1 MTRTITLGIA
11 SLLLLLGSP
20 LHSQEASETE
30 TETASPPSVEE
41 PIRSVQN
48 EEPSIEELEKMSR
61 EAYEAGKYT
70 RYYGANIRMMN
81 QRPYEP
87 IYMKRVIEACAL
99 LERRRTAYHYML
111 RMQQQGL
118 SYDLSEVPD
127 ATNIRTTEL
136 FDYLNELMV
145 EAGQPAGRAE
155 PVLLMKDEHGTPS
168 ALTWDQSRERF
179 LVGTLGTGAILSV
192 APDGSQ
198 DVLMK
203 ADLENGLWAI
213 RGIHA
218 DANNNR
224 LWVTTSAIPEFEQ
237 YSPADRGRAAL
248 FEFDLTTL
256 KQVNR
261 FNAPMDGFLHDL
273 GPVVTTDAGD
283 VYTLDYKTSM
293 VFRKSP
299 GGQAL
304 EPFVGSED
312 MDSLSAIAVSYD
324 NRRLYVAD
332 LYKGILVIDP
342 IEQSSV
348 MLTGPETL
356 NLGRINSLAFG
367 EKKLFMI
374 QSGIQPERVIQLDL
388 DEMGSGVSEV
398 LPMASA
404 LENFEAPGLAMYKDG
419 FIYYFANLEKEGD
432 KPFALV
438 RTALTN
444 SQGKPEFMLDT
455 NPEAEPGE

>member
-1 MTRTITLGIA
+1 MIRTITLGIA
-11 SLLLLLGSP
+11 TLLLLLTGP
-20 LHSQEASETE
+20 AQPQEASETAAAE
-30 TETASPPSVEE
+30 AAREE
-41 PIRSVQN
+41 APVRSVIN
-48 EEPSIEELEKMSR
+48 EEPGIEELEKMSR
-61 EAYEAGKYT
+61 EAYEAEKYT

-111 RMQQQGL
+111 KMQQQGL

-127 ATNIRTTEL
+127 AANIRTTEL
-136 FDYLNELMV
+136 FDYLNNLMI

-155 PVLLMKDEHGTPS
+155 PVLLMDDDQGMPS

-179 LVGTLGTGAILSV
+179 LVGTLGAGAILSV
-192 APDGSQ
+192 TPDGNEE
-198 DVLMK
+198 VLMK
-203 ADLENGLWAI
+203 ADVDNGLWAI

-218 DANNNR
+218 DAEKNR
-224 LWVTTSAIPEFEQ
+224 LWVTTSAIPEFSQ

-261 FNAPMDGFLHDL
+261 FNVPMDGSLHDL
-273 GPVVTTDAGD
+273 GPIAVTDAGD
-283 VYTLDYKTSM
+283 VYTLDHETAM
-293 VFRKSP
+293 VYRKAAD
-299 GGQAL
+299 GQAL

-332 LYKGILVIDP
+332 RYKGILVVDP
-342 IEQSSV
+342 IEQSST

-356 NLGRINSLAFG
+356 NLGRINSLSFG
-367 EKKLFMI
+367 QKKLFMI

-398 LPMASA
+398 HPMASA
-404 LENFEAPGLAMYKDG
+404 LEDFEGPGLSMYKGG
-419 FIYYFANLEKEGD
+419 FVYYFANLEKQGD
-432 KPFALV
+432 EPFALV
-438 RTALTN
+438 RTALSTLQN
-444 SQGKPEFMLDT
+444 KPQFMLD
-455 NPEAEPGE
+455 NDPEPEAGE